1 MLFDTSPSNLSITFA
16 SGIFAN
22 EVTVVVLGFIKP
34 SAASSRVGLSQLQ
47 QKPILPD
54 VMYNRSADVHQP
66 KNKLNASQLAVW
78 NVQNKP
84 KLSNIPLE
92 YYLVWS

>member
-1 MLFDTSPSNLSITFA
+1 MLFETSPMSFSITRA
-16 SGIFAN
+16 SGNLAS
-22 EVTVVVLGFIKP
+22 EVTVVVLIFIKP

-66 KNKLNASQLAVW
+66 KIS
-78 NVQNKP
+78 
-84 KLSNIPLE
+84 
-92 YYLVWS
+92 